1 MIAFAAPASANASA
15 NPNAPGLFLPRI
27 LREAFRR
34 EPLYAGA
41 AAILAISMLPT
52 LVAHA
57 LDDRLVGGVAAWAK
71 PLKFEAALAAYLFTL
86 AWFAGWLPAGHV
98 RRRPHW
104 LLSRAVVVAVALEMA
119 WLVGAAAHGVASHF
133 NVESQAMVN
142 VYRAMGAL
150 AVLLTSASAVLGVA
164 ILRAR
169 DAGGDPALRLAIGL
183 GLVLTVV
190 LTLPTAGYLSSGA
203 GHLVGVEAEGARRLA
218 LFGWARDG
226 GDLRVAHFLATHALH
241 AIPLAGWVASR
252 LLAAGAA
259 RMAVILSSLAHAMLV
274 AWTFAEALAGRP
286 FLPFLG

>member
-1 MIAFAAPASANASA
+1 MIAFAAPASA
-15 NPNAPGLFLPRI
+15 NAPGLFLPRI

-41 AAILAISMLPT
+41 ATMLAIAMLPT
-52 LVAHA
+52 LVAYA

-71 PLKFEAALAAYLFTL
+71 PLKFEASLAIYLFTL
-86 AWFAGWLPAGHV
+86 AWFAGWLPAGFV
-98 RRRPHW
+98 QRRPHR
-104 LLSRAVVVAVALEMA
+104 LMSCAVVAAVALEMA
-119 WLVGAAAHGVASHF
+119 WIVGAAAHGVASHF

-142 VYRAMGAL
+142 IYRAMGAL

-190 LTLPTAGYLSSGA
+190 LTLPAAGYLSSGA
-203 GHLVGVEAEGARRLA
+203 GHLVGVEAEGVRRLA
-218 LFGWARDG
+218 ILGWARNG
-226 GDLRVAHFLATHALH
+226 GDLRVAHFLATHAMH
-241 AIPLAGWVASR
+241 AIPLAGWIASR
-252 LLAAGAA
+252 LLAPGAA
-259 RMAVILSSLAHAMLV
+259 RMAVTLSSLAYAMLV

-286 FLPFLG
+286 FLPFLD